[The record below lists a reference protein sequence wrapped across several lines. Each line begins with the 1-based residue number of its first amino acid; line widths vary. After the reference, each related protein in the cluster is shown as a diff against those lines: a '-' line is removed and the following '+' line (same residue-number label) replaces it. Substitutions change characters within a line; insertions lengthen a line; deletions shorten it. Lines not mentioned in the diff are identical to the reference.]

1 MMSLKTIREQV
12 LNFLSQS
19 SPSVMAI
26 KGEWGVGKTYG
37 WEALLLEAQK
47 GNMLSAKRYSYVSLF
62 GISSLD
68 NLKYTIFENSI
79 PKDSIGTEP
88 NLESL
93 RTNTLGVLEVL
104 GRGSWSKLKELPFI
118 KSAAPAVE
126 AFSFMSISETLICID
141 DLERKGADLDLKD
154 VLGLVSLLKEKK
166 KCKVILLLNAGTEA
180 TGDYETYKEK
190 VIDIELEFSPTPEES
205 AAIAYDNRKPYHEE
219 LSAFTVS
226 LGIKNIRV
234 LTKIGKYID
243 LAIGCFEGTEPELKT
258 QLLQTTALF
267 SWAYYCSKYDEDIP
281 SLDFI
286 ESVESIYYIDSKKI
300 NEKEKLW
307 KNILLGYS
315 FARVDA
321 LDREIAKLVRQGYL
335 DREKFTLSMHDVNQ
349 QAINNKKNNSYRSAW
364 DCFHNSFSDNQQLVV
379 QQLFDTFILNI
390 HQVSPGDLES
400 LANIFRKLGEYE
412 KASIVI
418 DEFVSKRRAEVELFN
433 PDNFDFNRRL
443 EDEEIIEKFR
453 EVYSKEKPRTTIKE
467 VLERISG
474 QNSWNDD
481 DIETLFNST
490 EDEFYTYFKE
500 LNSSNLTS
508 HVSTCLKFGGFS
520 NGSEKMNSIALKAKA
535 ALSKIASESKL
546 NEMRM
551 RKFGM

>member
-12 LNFLSQS
+12 LKFLSQS

-47 GNMLSAKRYSYVSLF
+47 ENMLSAKRYSYVSLF

-68 NLKYTIFENSI
+68 NLKYTVFENSI

-93 RTNTLGVLEVL
+93 RTNTLGMLEVL

-141 DLERKGADLDLKD
+141 DLERKGAGLDLKD

-205 AAIAYDNRKPYHEE
+205 AAIAYDNRKPYHKE
-219 LSAFTVS
+219 LSEFTVS

-243 LAIGCFEGTEPELKT
+243 LAIGCFEGSEPELKT

-286 ESVESIYYIDSKKI
+286 ESVESIYYIDSKKT

-315 FARVDA
+315 FMRVDA
-321 LDREIAKLVRQGYL
+321 LDQEIAKLVRQGYL
-335 DREKFTLSMHDVNQ
+335 DREKFTLSMNDVNR

-364 DCFHNSFSDNQQLVV
+364 DSFHNSFSDNQQLVV
-379 QQLFDTFILNI
+379 KQLFDAFILNI

-400 LANIFRKLGEYE
+400 LVNIFRNLGEYE
-412 KASIVI
+412 KTSIVI
-418 DEFVSKRRAEVELFN
+418 DEFISKRRSEVELFN

-443 EDEEIIEKFR
+443 EDEEIIDRFR
-453 EVYSKEKPRTTIKE
+453 EVYSQEKPRKTIKE

-474 QNSWNDD
+474 QNGWNDD
-481 DIETLFNST
+481 DIETLSNST

-500 LNSSNLTS
+500 LNGSNLTS

-520 NGSEKMNSIALKAKA
+520 NGSEKMNSIASKAKA

>member
-37 WEALLLEAQK
+37 WQALLLEAQK
-47 GNMLSAKRYSYVSLF
+47 ENMLSAKRYSYVSLF

-68 NLKYTIFENSI
+68 KLKYTIFENSI
-79 PKDSIGTEP
+79 TKDSIGTEP

-93 RTNTLGVLEVL
+93 RTNTLGMLEVL
-104 GRGSWSKLKELPFI
+104 GRGSWSKLKEMPFI

-126 AFSFMSISETLICID
+126 AFSFMSISEALICID
-141 DLERKGADLDLKD
+141 DLERKGASLDLKD

-180 TGDYETYKEK
+180 TDDYETYKEK

-205 AAIAYDNRKPYHEE
+205 AAIAYDDRKTYHKE

-243 LAIGCFEGTEPELKT
+243 LAIGCFEGAEPELKT

-267 SWAYYCSKYDEDIP
+267 SWAYYCSTHDEDIP

-286 ESVESIYYIDSKKI
+286 ESAESIYYIDSKKI
-300 NEKEKLW
+300 SDKEKLW

-315 FARVDA
+315 FTRVDA

-335 DREKFTLSMHDVNQ
+335 DREKFTIAMTDINQ
-349 QAINNKKNNSYRSAW
+349 QTINNKKNNSYKSAW
-364 DCFHNSFSDNQQLVV
+364 DIFHNSFSDNQQLVT
-379 QQLFDTFILNI
+379 QQLLDTFILNI
-390 HQVSPGDLES
+390 YQVTPSDLDG
-400 LANIFRKLGEYE
+400 LVDVFRTLGEDD
-412 KASIVI
+412 KASKVI
-418 DEFVSKRRAEVELFN
+418 DEFISKRRGDVELFN
-433 PDNFDFNRRL
+433 PDSFDFHRKL
-443 EDEEIIEKFR
+443 EDREIINRFR
-453 EVYSKEKPRTTIKE
+453 VIYSHGKPKRTIKE

-474 QNSWNDD
+474 QNGWNNEDVEILSD
-481 DIETLFNST
+481 ST
-490 EDEFYTYFKE
+490 EDEFYNYFKG
-500 LNSSNLTS
+500 LNGHNLTS

-520 NGSEKMNSIALKAKA
+520 NGSEKMELIATKTKS
-535 ALSKIASESKL
+535 ALHKIAAESKL

>member
-1 MMSLKTIREQV
+1 MSLKTIREQV
-12 LNFLSQS
+12 LKFLSQS

-47 GNMLSAKRYSYVSLF
+47 ENMLSAKRYSYVSLF

-68 NLKYTIFENSI
+68 NLKYTVFENSI

-93 RTNTLGVLEVL
+93 RTNTLGMLEVL

-141 DLERKGADLDLKD
+141 DLERKGAGLDLKD

-205 AAIAYDNRKPYHEE
+205 AAIAYDNRKPYHKE
-219 LSAFTVS
+219 LSEFTVS

-243 LAIGCFEGTEPELKT
+243 LAIGCFEGSEPELKT

-286 ESVESIYYIDSKKI
+286 ESVESIYYIDSKKT

-315 FARVDA
+315 FMRVDA
-321 LDREIAKLVRQGYL
+321 LDQEIAKLVRQGYL
-335 DREKFTLSMHDVNQ
+335 DREKFTLSMNDVNR

-364 DCFHNSFSDNQQLVV
+364 DSFHNSFSDNQQLVV
-379 QQLFDTFILNI
+379 KQLFDAFILNI

-400 LANIFRKLGEYE
+400 LVNIFRNLGEYE
-412 KASIVI
+412 KTSIVI
-418 DEFVSKRRAEVELFN
+418 DEFISKRRSEVELFN

-443 EDEEIIEKFR
+443 EDEEIIDRFR
-453 EVYSKEKPRTTIKE
+453 EVYSQEKPRKTIKE

-474 QNSWNDD
+474 QNGWNDD
-481 DIETLFNST
+481 DIETLSNST

-500 LNSSNLTS
+500 LNGSNLTS

-520 NGSEKMNSIALKAKA
+520 NGSEKMNSIASKAKA

>member
-1 MMSLKTIREQV
+1 MSLKTIREQV

-37 WEALLLEAQK
+37 WENLLLEAQK
-47 GNMLSAKRYSYVSLF
+47 GSMLSAKRYSYVSLF
-62 GISSLD
+62 GVSSLD
-68 NLKYTIFENSI
+68 KLKYTIFENSI

-93 RTNTLGVLEVL
+93 RTNTLGMLEVL
-104 GRGSWSKLKELPFI
+104 GRGSWSKLKEMPFI

-126 AFSFMSISETLICID
+126 AFSFMSISEALICID
-141 DLERKGADLDLKD
+141 DLERKGAGLDLKD

-166 KCKVILLLNAGTEA
+166 KCKVVLLLNAGTGA
-180 TGDYETYKEK
+180 TDDYETYKEK
-190 VIDIELEFSPTPEES
+190 VIDIELDFSPTPEES
-205 AAIAYDNRKPYHEE
+205 AAIAYDNRKPYHKE

-267 SWAYYCSKYDEDIP
+267 SWAYYCSTHDEDIP

-286 ESVESIYYIDSKKI
+286 ESAESIYHVDSKKLSD
-300 NEKEKLW
+300 KEKLW

-315 FARVDA
+315 FVKVDA
-321 LDREIAKLVRQGYL
+321 LDREIGKLVRQGYL
-335 DREKFTLSMHDVNQ
+335 DREKFKLSMNYVNEEV
-349 QAINNKKNNSYRSAW
+349 INHKKNNSYRSAW
-364 DCFHNSFSDNQQLVV
+364 NNFHNSFSDNQQLVI
-379 QQLFDTFILNI
+379 QQLFDAFILNI
-390 HQVSPGDLES
+390 HQVTPGDLDG
-400 LANIFRKLGEYE
+400 LVNIFKMLGEKE
-412 KASIVI
+412 KASDVI
-418 DEFVSKRRAEVELFN
+418 EEFISKRKGDIELFN
-433 PDNFDFNRRL
+433 PDNFDFNREL
-443 EDEEIIEKFR
+443 KDEELVNRFKTIYF
-453 EVYSKEKPRTTIKE
+453 KEKPSATIKD

-474 QNSWNDD
+474 QNGWNNE
-481 DIETLFNST
+481 DIEILSNST
-490 EDEFYTYFKE
+490 EEEFYTYFKG
-500 LNSSNLTS
+500 LDGPNLTP

-520 NGSEKMNSIALKAKA
+520 NGSEKMESIASKAKA
-535 ALSKIASESKL
+535 ALIKIASESKL
-546 NEMRM
+546 NEIRM
-551 RKFGM
+551 RKFGI

>member
-1 MMSLKTIREQV
+1 MMSLKIIREQV
-12 LNFLSQS
+12 LKFLSQY

-47 GNMLSAKRYSYVSLF
+47 KEMLSAKRYSYVSLF

-68 NLKYTIFENSI
+68 KLKYTIFENSI
-79 PKDSIGTEP
+79 SKDSIGTEP

-93 RTNTLGVLEVL
+93 RTNTLGMLEVL
-104 GRGSWSKLKELPFI
+104 ARGSLSKLKGMPFI

-141 DLERKGADLDLKD
+141 DLERKGTALDLKD

-180 TGDYETYKEK
+180 MDDYETYKEK
-190 VIDIELEFSPTPEES
+190 VIDIELDFSPTPEES
-205 AAIAYDNRKPYHEE
+205 AAIAYDNRKYYHKE

-243 LAIGCFEGTEPELKT
+243 LAIGHFEDTEPELKT

-267 SWAYYCSKYDEDIP
+267 SWAYYCSAHDENIP

-286 ESVESIYYIDSKKI
+286 ESVKSIYYIDSKKLSD
-300 NEKEKLW
+300 KEKLW

-315 FARVDA
+315 FTRVDA
-321 LDREIAKLVRQGYL
+321 LDREIAKLVKQGYL
-335 DREKFTLSMHDVNQ
+335 DREQFTIAMVDANQ
-349 QAINNKKNNSYRSAW
+349 HVINKKKNNSYRCAW
-364 DCFHNSFSDNQQLVV
+364 DSFHNNFSDNQQLVIN
-379 QQLFDTFILNI
+379 QLLDAFILNVD
-390 HQVSPGDLES
+390 QVTPGDLVS
-400 LANIFRKLGEYE
+400 LVNVFRTLDEND
-412 KASIVI
+412 KASRVI
-418 DEFVSKRRAEVELFN
+418 DEFISKRREDVELFN
-433 PDNFDFNRRL
+433 PDNSDFYYKL
-443 EDEEIIEKFR
+443 EDKEIIDRFR
-453 EVYSKEKPRTTIKE
+453 EIYLQEKPRKTIKE

-474 QNSWNDD
+474 QNGWNNE
-481 DIETLFNST
+481 DIEILSNST
-490 EDEFYTYFKE
+490 DDEFYFYFKG
-500 LNSSNLTS
+500 LKGPNLTS
-508 HVSTCLKFGGFS
+508 HISTCLKFGGFS
-520 NGSEKMNSIALKAKA
+520 NGSEKMELIASKAKS
-535 ALSKIASESKL
+535 ALYKIASENKL
-546 NEMRM
+546 NEMRI
-551 RKFGM
+551 RKFGL

>member
-1 MMSLKTIREQV
+1 
-12 LNFLSQS
+12 
-19 SPSVMAI
+19 MAI

-47 GNMLSAKRYSYVSLF
+47 GSMLSAKRYSYVSLF

-68 NLKYTIFENSI
+68 KLKYTIFENSI

-93 RTNTLGVLEVL
+93 RTNTLGMLEVL
-104 GRGSWSKLKELPFI
+104 GRGSWSKLKEMPFI

-126 AFSFMSISETLICID
+126 AFSFMSISEALICID
-141 DLERKGADLDLKD
+141 DLERKGAGLDLKD

-166 KCKVILLLNAGTEA
+166 KCKVVLLLNAGTGA
-180 TGDYETYKEK
+180 TDDYETYKEK
-190 VIDIELEFSPTPEES
+190 VIDIELDFSPTPEES
-205 AAIAYDNRKPYHEE
+205 AAIAYDNRKPYHKE

-267 SWAYYCSKYDEDIP
+267 SWAYYCSTHDEDIP

-286 ESVESIYYIDSKKI
+286 ESAESIYYIDSKKLSD
-300 NEKEKLW
+300 KEKLW

-315 FARVDA
+315 FVKVDA
-321 LDREIAKLVRQGYL
+321 LDREIGKLVRQGYL
-335 DREKFTLSMHDVNQ
+335 DREKFILSMNYVNEEV
-349 QAINNKKNNSYRSAW
+349 INYKKNNSYRSAW
-364 DCFHNSFSDNQQLVV
+364 NNFHNSFSDNQQLVI
-379 QQLFDTFILNI
+379 QQLFDAFILNI
-390 HQVSPGDLES
+390 HQVTPGELDGLV
-400 LANIFRKLGEYE
+400 NIFKMLGEKE
-412 KASIVI
+412 KASDVI
-418 DEFVSKRRAEVELFN
+418 EEFISKRKGDIELFN
-433 PDNFDFNRRL
+433 PENFDFNREL
-443 EDEEIIEKFR
+443 KDEEVVNRFKAIYF
-453 EVYSKEKPRTTIKE
+453 KEKPSATIKD

-474 QNSWNDD
+474 QNGWNNE
-481 DIETLFNST
+481 DIEILSNST
-490 EDEFYTYFKE
+490 EEEFYTYFKG
-500 LNSSNLTS
+500 LDGPNLTP

-520 NGSEKMNSIALKAKA
+520 NGSEKMESIASKAKA
-535 ALSKIASESKL
+535 ALIKIASESKL
-546 NEMRM
+546 NEIRM
-551 RKFGM
+551 RKFGI

>member
-1 MMSLKTIREQV
+1 MSLKTIREQV

-47 GNMLSAKRYSYVSLF
+47 EKMLSAKRYSYVSLF

-68 NLKYTIFENSI
+68 KLKYTIFENSI
-79 PKDSIGTEP
+79 TKDSIGTEP

-93 RTNTLGVLEVL
+93 RTNTLGMLEVL
-104 GRGSWSKLKELPFI
+104 GRGSWSKLKEMPFI

-141 DLERKGADLDLKD
+141 DLERKGAALDLKD

-180 TGDYETYKEK
+180 TDDYETYKEK
-190 VIDIELEFSPTPEES
+190 VIDIELDFSPTPEES
-205 AAIAYDNRKPYHEE
+205 AAIAYDNRKPYHKE
-219 LSAFTVS
+219 LAAFTVS

-243 LAIGCFEGTEPELKT
+243 LAIGCFEGVEPELKT

-267 SWAYYCSKYDEDIP
+267 SWAYYCSVHDQDIP

-286 ESVESIYYIDSKKI
+286 ESVESIYYVDAKKLSD
-300 NEKEKLW
+300 KEKLW
-307 KNILLGYS
+307 KNILMGYS
-315 FARVDA
+315 FTRVDV

-335 DREKFTLSMHDVNQ
+335 DRETFTIAMNDVNQ
-349 QAINNKKNNSYRSAW
+349 QVINNKKNNSYRSAW
-364 DCFHNSFSDNQQLVV
+364 DSFHNSFSDNQQLVV
-379 QQLFDTFILNI
+379 QKLYDAFVLNV
-390 HQVSPGDLES
+390 HQVTPSDLDG
-400 LANIFRKLGEYE
+400 LVNVFRTLEE
-412 KASIVI
+412 DVKATSVI
-418 DEFVSKRRAEVELFN
+418 DEFISKRRAEVELFN
-433 PDNFDFNRRL
+433 PDNFHFNRRL
-443 EDEEIIEKFR
+443 EDEEIIDRFSAI
-453 EVYSKEKPRTTIKE
+453 YSQERPRRTIKE

-474 QNSWNDD
+474 QNGWNDED
-481 DIETLFNST
+481 VDILSDST
-490 EDEFYTYFKE
+490 EDEYYRYFKE
-500 LNSSNLTS
+500 LDGPNLTS
-508 HVSTCLKFGGFS
+508 HISTCLKFGGFS
-520 NGSEKMNSIALKAKA
+520 NGSDKMELIASKAKS
-535 ALSKIASESKL
+535 ALEKIASESKL

-551 RKFGM
+551 RKFGL

>member
-1 MMSLKTIREQV
+1 MSLKTIREQV
-12 LNFLSQS
+12 LKFLSQS

-47 GNMLSAKRYSYVSLF
+47 ENMLSAKRYSYVSLF

-68 NLKYTIFENSI
+68 NLKYTVFENSI

-93 RTNTLGVLEVL
+93 RTNTLGMLEVL

-141 DLERKGADLDLKD
+141 DLERKGAGLDLKD

-205 AAIAYDNRKPYHEE
+205 AAIAYDNRKPYHKE
-219 LSAFTVS
+219 LSEFTVS

-243 LAIGCFEGTEPELKT
+243 LAIGCFEGSEPELKT

-315 FARVDA
+315 FMRVDA
-321 LDREIAKLVRQGYL
+321 LDQEIAKLVRQGYL
-335 DREKFTLSMHDVNQ
+335 DREKFTLSMNDVNR

-364 DCFHNSFSDNQQLVV
+364 DSFHNSFSDNQQLVV
-379 QQLFDTFILNI
+379 KQLFDAFILNI

-400 LANIFRKLGEYE
+400 LVNIFRNLGEYE
-412 KASIVI
+412 KTSIVI
-418 DEFVSKRRAEVELFN
+418 DEFISKRRSEVELFN

-443 EDEEIIEKFR
+443 EDEEIIDRFR
-453 EVYSKEKPRTTIKE
+453 EVYSQEKPRKTIKE

-474 QNSWNDD
+474 QNGWNDD
-481 DIETLFNST
+481 DIETLSNST

-500 LNSSNLTS
+500 LNGSNLTS

-520 NGSEKMNSIALKAKA
+520 NGSEKMNSIASKAKA

>member
-47 GNMLSAKRYSYVSLF
+47 EKMLSAKRYSYVSLF

-68 NLKYTIFENSI
+68 KLKYTIFENSI

-88 NLESL
+88 SLESL
-93 RTNTLGVLEVL
+93 RTNTFGMLEVL
-104 GRGSWSKLKELPFI
+104 GRGSWSKLKEMPFI

-126 AFSFMSISETLICID
+126 AFSFMSISDALICID
-141 DLERKGADLDLKD
+141 DLERKGAGLDLKD

-180 TGDYETYKEK
+180 TDDYETYKEK
-190 VIDIELEFSPTPEES
+190 VIDIELDFSPTPEES
-205 AAIAYDNRKPYHEE
+205 AAIAYDNRQPYHKE
-219 LSAFTVS
+219 LSEFTVS

-234 LTKIGKYID
+234 LTKIGKYIE
-243 LAIGCFEGTEPELKT
+243 LAIGCFDGTEPELKT

-267 SWAYYCSKYDEDIP
+267 SWAYYCSRHDEDIP

-286 ESVESIYYIDSKKI
+286 ESVDSIYYVDS
-300 NEKEKLW
+300 EHLSDKEKLW
-307 KNILLGYS
+307 KNIILGYS
-315 FARVDA
+315 FTKVDI
-321 LDREIAKLVRQGYL
+321 LDREIAKLVKQGYL
-335 DREKFTLSMHDVNQ
+335 DREKFEVAMSDVNQ
-349 QAINNKKNNSYRSAW
+349 QVINNKKNNSYMSAW
-364 DCFHNSFSDNQQLVV
+364 NSFHNSFSDNQQLVT
-379 QQLFDTFILNI
+379 QQLLETFILNI
-390 HQVSPGDLES
+390 YQVTPGDLDS
-400 LANIFRKLGEYE
+400 LVNVFRTLDEND
-412 KASIVI
+412 KASSVI
-418 DEFVSKRRAEVELFN
+418 DEFISKRRGDVELFN
-433 PDNFDFNRRL
+433 PDNFDFNRKL
-443 EDEEIIEKFR
+443 EDEEIIDRFR
-453 EVYSKEKPRTTIKE
+453 EIYINEKPKRTIKE

-474 QNSWNDD
+474 QNGWSDED
-481 DIETLFNST
+481 VEILSCST
-490 EDEFYTYFKE
+490 EDEFYIYFKA
-500 LNSSNLTS
+500 LNGPNLTS

-520 NGSEKMNSIALKAKA
+520 NGSEKMELIAAKAKS
-535 ALSKIASESKL
+535 ALHKIASESKL
-546 NEMRM
+546 NEMRI